1 MKISS
6 KMKNL
11 TDEQVIELVNA
22 NIELRKSL
30 IENCGDWSY
39 PGFEESIVIYSPSD
53 FIRISKLLNIPFN
66 IRPISGD
73 SSDDSIFKYKAVFD
87 YNGFSLSVYVCEKGD
102 LLEDE

>member
-6 KMKNL
+6 RMKNL
-11 TDEQVIELVNA
+11 TDEQVIELVNT

-39 PGFEESIVIYSPSD
+39 PGPGFEESILIYSPSD

-66 IRPISGD
+66 IRTCP
-73 SSDDSIFKYKAVFD
+73 DDSNFKYEAVFD
-87 YNGFSLSVYVCEKGD
+87 YNGFSLSAYVCEEGE

>member
-1 MKISS
+1 MKASS
-6 KMKNL
+6 RMKNL
-11 TDEQVIELVNA
+11 TDEQVIELVNT

-30 IENCGDWSY
+30 IENCGDWAY
-39 PGFEESIVIYSPSD
+39 PGFEESILIYSPSD

-73 SSDDSIFKYKAVFD
+73 SIFKYEAVFD
-87 YNGFSLSVYVCEKGD
+87 YNGFSLSAYVCEEGE

>member
-6 KMKNL
+6 RMKNL

-39 PGFEESIVIYSPSD
+39 PGLEGSILIYSPSD

-66 IRPISGD
+66 IRPISDD
-73 SSDDSIFKYKAVFD
+73 SSVFKYEAVFD
-87 YNGFSLSVYVCEKGD
+87 YNEFSLSAYVCEEGE

>member
-11 TDEQVIELVNA
+11 TDEQVIELVNT

-39 PGFEESIVIYSPSD
+39 PGFEGSILIYSPRD

-66 IRPISGD
+66 IKPL
-73 SSDDSIFKYKAVFD
+73 SDDNNFKYEAVFD
-87 YNGFSLSVYVCEKGD
+87 YNEFSLSAYVCEEGE

>member
-6 KMKNL
+6 RMKNL
-11 TDEQVIELVNA
+11 TDEQVIELVNT

-30 IENCGDWSY
+30 IENCGDWAY
-39 PGFEESIVIYSPSD
+39 PGPGLEDSILIYSPSD

-66 IRPISGD
+66 IRPC
-73 SSDDSIFKYKAVFD
+73 SDDSNFKYAAVFD

-102 LLEDE
+102 LVEDE

>member
-6 KMKNL
+6 RMKNL
-11 TDEQVIELVNA
+11 TDEQVIELVNT

-39 PGFEESIVIYSPSD
+39 PGLEGSILIYSPSD

-66 IRPISGD
+66 IRTR
-73 SSDDSIFKYKAVFD
+73 SDDSVFKYEAVFD
-87 YNGFSLSVYVCEKGD
+87 YNGFSLLAYVCEEGE

>member
-6 KMKNL
+6 RMKNL
-11 TDEQVIELVNA
+11 TDEQVIELVNT

-39 PGFEESIVIYSPSD
+39 PGFEGSILIYSPRD

-66 IRPISGD
+66 IKPL
-73 SSDDSIFKYKAVFD
+73 SDDNNFKYEAVFD
-87 YNGFSLSVYVCEKGD
+87 YNEFSLSAYVCEKGD
-102 LLEDE
+102 LVEDE

>member
-6 KMKNL
+6 RMKNL
-11 TDEQVIELVNA
+11 TDEQVIELVNT

-39 PGFEESIVIYSPSD
+39 PGLEGSILIYSPSD

-66 IRPISGD
+66 IRPC
-73 SSDDSIFKYKAVFD
+73 SDDSNFKYEAVFD
-87 YNGFSLSVYVCEKGD
+87 YNGFSFSVYVCEEGE

>member
-6 KMKNL
+6 RMKNL
-11 TDEQVIELVNA
+11 TDEQVIELVNT

-39 PGFEESIVIYSPSD
+39 PGFEGSILIYSPSD

-66 IRPISGD
+66 IRPC
-73 SSDDSIFKYKAVFD
+73 SDDNTFKYEAVFD
-87 YNGFSLSVYVCEKGD
+87 YNGFSFSVYVFKKGD

>member
-6 KMKNL
+6 RMKNL
-11 TDEQVIELVNA
+11 TDEQVIELVNT

-39 PGFEESIVIYSPSD
+39 PGFEGSILIYSPSD

-66 IRPISGD
+66 IRPL
-73 SSDDSIFKYKAVFD
+73 SDDSNFKYEAVFD
-87 YNGFSLSVYVCEKGD
+87 YNGFSLSTYVCEKGD
-102 LLEDE
+102 LVEDE

>member
-6 KMKNL
+6 RMKNL
-11 TDEQVIELVNA
+11 TDEQVIELVNT

-39 PGFEESIVIYSPSD
+39 PGFEGSILIYSPSD

-66 IRPISGD
+66 IRTC
-73 SSDDSIFKYKAVFD
+73 SDDNNFKYEAVFD
-87 YNGFSLSVYVCEKGD
+87 YNGFSFSVYVCEEGE

>member
-39 PGFEESIVIYSPSD
+39 PGLEGSILIYSPSD

-73 SSDDSIFKYKAVFD
+73 SIFKYEAVFD
-87 YNGFSLSVYVCEKGD
+87 YNEFSLSAYVCEEGE

>member
-1 MKISS
+1 MKASS
-6 KMKNL
+6 RMKNL
-11 TDEQVIELVNA
+11 TDEQVIELVNT

-39 PGFEESIVIYSPSD
+39 PGLEGSILIYSPSD

-73 SSDDSIFKYKAVFD
+73 SIFKYEAVFD
-87 YNGFSLSVYVCEKGD
+87 YNGFSLSTYVCEKGD
-102 LLEDE
+102 LVEDE